1 LARLLRTRRAV
12 TACSAKPLHRL
23 THELE
28 HISHAALRG
37 ELSLIVAL
45 AKEELERPAS
55 RHAAV
60 LHAFHTRARQLLD
73 TVTNHFHREE
83 TRLFP
88 AIRLA
93 EDGLNSDPGRLVP
106 LVLDLRRE
114 HVVIRARLDA
124 VRDITDQRLHVSA
137 CPLVEM
143 LLAGLATLAD
153 DLERHL
159 DEEERVLFPNIVA
172 TWLGVSALA
181 HAAPTSA

>member
-1 LARLLRTRRAV
+1 
-12 TACSAKPLHRL
+12 L
-23 THELE
+23 THEHE

-45 AKEELERPAS
+45 AEEELGRPAS

-73 TVTNHFHREE
+73 TVTNHFRREE

-88 AIRLA
+88 AVRLA
-93 EDGLNSDPGRLVP
+93 EDGLHSDPGRLVP

-124 VRDITDQRLHVSA
+124 VRDVTDHAAHLSA

-143 LLAGLATLAD
+143 LFASLATLAD
-153 DLERHL
+153 DLDRHL

-172 TWLGVSALA
+172 TWLGASAAA
-181 HAAPTSA
+181 HTAPTSA

>member
-1 LARLLRTRRAV
+1 M
-12 TACSAKPLHRL
+12 TACAAKPLHRL

-28 HISHAALRG
+28 HVSHAALRG
-37 ELSLIVAL
+37 ELSVIVAL
-45 AKEELERPAS
+45 AEEELGRPAS

-93 EDGLNSDPGRLVP
+93 EDGLNPDPGRLVP

-124 VRDITDQRLHVSA
+124 IRDVNDAHISA

-143 LLAGLATLAD
+143 LFASLATLAD
-153 DLERHL
+153 DLDRHL

-172 TWLGVSALA
+172 TWLGASRLA
-181 HAAPTSA
+181 HAHA

>member
-1 LARLLRTRRAV
+1 V
-12 TACSAKPLHRL
+12 TACAAKPLHRL
-23 THELE
+23 THDLE
-28 HISHAALRG
+28 HTSHASLRG

-45 AKEELERPAS
+45 AKEELDRPAS

-60 LHAFHTRARQLLD
+60 LHALHTRARQLLD
-73 TVTNHFHREE
+73 TVTNHFDREE

-88 AIRLA
+88 AVRLA
-93 EDGLNSDPGRLVP
+93 EDGLSSYPGRLVP

-124 VRDITDQRLHVSA
+124 IRDITDHAADMAA

-143 LLAGLATLAD
+143 LVASVAAVAD
-153 DLERHL
+153 DLDRHM
-159 DEEERVLFPNIVA
+159 DEEERVLFPSIVA
-172 TWLGVSALA
+172 TWLGASPFA